1 MGISSPGIGSNL
13 DVNGIVT
20 KLMQVE
26 SQPLNLLATKEASYQ
41 AKLSAYGSLSGAL
54 GSFQNALAS
63 LNNPSTFNSLIAT
76 PADASIFT
84 ASADATAVAG
94 SYNVNVTQL
103 AQAQTLATAGAASS
117 SATIGAG
124 TATTLTFQFGTI
136 SGGTLTDGVYA
147 GASFAQDANQPSGTV
162 TIDNTNNSLQ
172 GIRDAINKAG
182 IGVTATI
189 VSDGGTTPYHLVL
202 TSNKT
207 GATSSLKISV
217 QGDAAIGALLS
228 QDPAGTQNL
237 TQTSAG
243 QNTALTI
250 NGIAITSATTTVTG
264 AIQGVTLNVAKTG
277 STTVSVARNT
287 SAVQA
292 GINGLVKAYNDLNTT
307 IKNLTGYNAD
317 TKQGGPLLGDSAAQA
332 VQNRIRGLLASAVTG
347 TSGSLKTL
355 SQIGLSFQKDGT
367 LTLDSTKLQSALA
380 NAPGDV
386 AALFSAV
393 GTTTDSLVQY
403 TSSTSA
409 TAPGTSAVAIDKLA
423 TQGKASGDTALAAST
438 VIDGSN
444 DQLTVTV
451 DGVTAT
457 IALLD
462 NPSGYTPAALAAQVQ
477 SAINGASALSSAG
490 IAVSASIDS
499 GGRLVVTSNRY
510 GSTSQVSV
518 SGSAV
523 AALFG
528 TATSTAG
535 IDVSGTIGGVTAGG
549 SGQTLTG
556 AAGSP
561 SEGLKL
567 LVTGGAEGASRGT
580 VTFSR
585 GLAYQLND
593 LIDGFIGDNGLL
605 KGRTDGINAT
615 IKDIDK
621 QRDVLNSRLADTE
634 ARYRAQ
640 FTALDTT
647 ISSMTATSTFLTQQL
662 AQLANLSK
670 Q

>member
-355 SQIGLSFQKDGT
+355 SHIGLSFQTDGT
-367 LTLDSTKLQSALA
+367 LALDSTKLQAALA
-380 NAPGDV
+380 SAPGEV

-403 TSSTSA
+403 AGSTSA
-409 TAPGTSAVAIDKLA
+409 TSPGTSAVDIDKLA

-438 VIDGSN
+438 IIDASN

-477 SAINGASALSSAG
+477 SAINGASALSSAS

-535 IDVSGTIGGVTAGG
+535 IDVSGTIDGVTAGG

>member
-13 DVNGIVT
+13 DINGIVS

-26 SQPLNLLATKEASYQ
+26 SQPLTQLATKEASYQ
-41 AKLSAYGSLSGAL
+41 AKLSAYGNLSSAL
-54 GSFQNALAS
+54 GSFQSALDS
-63 LNNPSTFNSLIAT
+63 LNNPSTFNSLSAT

-117 SATIGAG
+117 SATIGTGAK
-124 TATTLTFQFGTI
+124 TTLTFQFGTI

-147 GASFAQDANQPSGTV
+147 GASFAQDPNQPSGAV
-162 TIDNTNNSLQ
+162 TIDNTDNSLQ

-189 VSDGGTTPYHLVL
+189 VSDGSATPYHLVL

-207 GATSSLKISV
+207 GATSSLKITA
-217 QGDAAIGALLS
+217 QGDADIGALLS

-237 TQTSAG
+237 KQTTAA

-250 NGIAITSATTTVTG
+250 NGIAISSANTTVAG
-264 AIQGVTLNVAKTG
+264 AIQGVTLNVAKVG

-287 SAVQA
+287 SAVQS

-332 VQNRIRGLLASAVTG
+332 VQNRIRAMLGSAVGNTG
-347 TSGSLKTL
+347 GSLKTL

-367 LTLDSTKLQSALA
+367 LALDSTRLQSALA
-380 NAPGDV
+380 SAPGEV

-393 GTTTDSLVQY
+393 GTTTDSLVRY
-403 TSSTSA
+403 TGSTSA
-409 TAPGTSAVAIDKLA
+409 TSPGTSAVNIDKLA
-423 TQGKASGDTALAAST
+423 TQGKANGDTALAAST
-438 VIDGSN
+438 VIDASN

-457 IALLD
+457 IGLLD
-462 NPSGYTPAALAAQVQ
+462 NATGYAPSALAAQVQ

-490 IAVSASIDS
+490 IAVSASVDAN
-499 GGRLVVTSNRY
+499 GKLVITSNRY
-510 GSTSQVSV
+510 GSASQVNV
-518 SGSAV
+518 SGNAV
-523 AALFG
+523 TALFG

-535 IDVSGTIGGVTAGG
+535 IDVSGTIGGVAAGG
-549 SGQTLTG
+549 SGQALTG
-556 AAGSP
+556 AIGSP

-567 LVTGGAEGASRGT
+567 LVTGGAEGAARGS

-585 GLAYQLND
+585 GLAYQLD
-593 LIDGFIGDNGLL
+593 ALIDDFIGTGGLL

-621 QRDVLNSRLADTE
+621 QRDVLNTRLADTE
-634 ARYRAQ
+634 TRYRAQ

-647 ISSMTATSTFLTQQL
+647 ISSMTATSTYLTQQL
-662 AQLANLSK
+662 AQLANLTK

>member
-535 IDVSGTIGGVTAGG
+535 IDVSGTIDGVTAGG